1 MQLRRE
7 EIEQVRDPAPDLR
20 YLNLVLF
27 ERVGIMDRR
36 IDAAQIEQRVQIIR
50 GAPGDAR
57 QNMQIRPDDAGHLRR
72 EAEGRTLKQSAGE
85 ADGPGVD
92 LLFFLSRTGR
102 RRGEGEV
109 RASTLAVCTQIGWLK
124 RGNKRRKRANIVLKS
139 CSPHPLTDA
148 THSIDTLPPECHR
161 HAPSRR
167 VHAPSSPRC
176 AFRKSP
182 MRLEWQDHM
191 SLQA

>member
-1 MQLRRE
+1 MVAFSGMRILSVEIYLPADEILQALDLGPDKDMQLRRE

-27 ERVGIMDRR
+27 ERVGIIDRR

-57 QNMQIRPDDAGHLRR
+57 QNMQIRLDDAGHLRR

-124 RGNKRRKRANIVLKS
+124 R
-139 CSPHPLTDA
+139 
-148 THSIDTLPPECHR
+148 
-161 HAPSRR
+161 
-167 VHAPSSPRC
+167 
-176 AFRKSP
+176 
-182 MRLEWQDHM
+182 WQ
-191 SLQA
+191 